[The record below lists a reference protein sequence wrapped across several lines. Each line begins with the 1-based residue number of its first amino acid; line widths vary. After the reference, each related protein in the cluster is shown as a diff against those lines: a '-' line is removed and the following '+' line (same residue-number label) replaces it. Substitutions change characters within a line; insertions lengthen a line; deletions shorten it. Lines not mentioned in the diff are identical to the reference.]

1 MSNVINIREF
11 VDVTTSVAAT
21 PSSISRNWGAVLFV
35 QKGADAQATEVIRY
49 DDLASVISAG
59 SNTEAAKFATKFYG
73 ATYAGVSPTAP
84 IYVATIG
91 MASAEEFATNFSA
104 LLGSEDYYLIAL
116 DSHCTAEIKKSAASL
131 NEANQTN
138 APHCLFL
145 DDNSDIAVSNSF
157 EEDVLLGA
165 DMSVSAF
172 CKNNK
177 FTKTVVA
184 WSNPSNENKYY
195 SAAMASFFS
204 TRKFENT
211 SRKMATLAHKPCS
224 GLEPVNFADSQ
235 ITEKSADACWRNIDS
250 KNASAYINVKLVGL
264 SAWERCNTPE
274 GGDLSEYISADYLN
288 YTISVSVFQL
298 LQSVPRLA
306 MNQDGASLLANTLDS
321 AFNDLYQAGVIGA
334 GISLDG
340 EQFTGKGYHYSIP
353 VPTGV
358 DKANGLWNG
367 IYCSALLT
375 GCCKK
380 VVIGST
386 LEK

>member
-21 PSSISRNWGAVLFV
+21 PSAISRNWGSVLFV
-35 QKGADAQATEVIRY
+35 QKGADAQATTITRY

-59 SNTEAAKFATKFYG
+59 SNTEAAKFATTFYG
-73 ATYAGVSPTAP
+73 ATYAGISPTAP

-91 MASAEEFATNFSA
+91 MASAEEFTTNFSA

-116 DSHCTAEIKKSAASL
+116 DSNCSDEIKKAAASL

-138 APHCLFL
+138 ASHCLFL
-145 DDNSDIAVSNSF
+145 DDNSDTAASKTL
-157 EEDVLLGA
+157 EEDILLGS

-184 WSNPSNENKYY
+184 WSNPSNTNKYY

-204 TRKFENT
+204 TRRFENT
-211 SRKMATLAHKPCS
+211 SRKMTTLAHKPC
-224 GLEPVNFADSQ
+224 GGIEPVDFADSQ
-235 ITEKSADACWRNIDS
+235 IIEKSADACWRNIDA

-321 AFNDLYQAGVIGA
+321 AFNNLYQAGVIGA

-358 DKANGLWNG
+358 NKANGLWDG